1 MDLVL
6 QIVNNLKTVHRV
18 MYHHEFPPKF
28 AFQAQ
33 LNLIK
38 NLSYCMLSQA
48 RSMCAIFLKC

>member
-6 QIVNNLKTVHRV
+6 QIVNNLKRV

-28 AFQAQ
+28 AFKAQ

-38 NLSYCMLSQA
+38 NLSYWMLSQA
-48 RSMCAIFLKC
+48 RVMRAIFLKC